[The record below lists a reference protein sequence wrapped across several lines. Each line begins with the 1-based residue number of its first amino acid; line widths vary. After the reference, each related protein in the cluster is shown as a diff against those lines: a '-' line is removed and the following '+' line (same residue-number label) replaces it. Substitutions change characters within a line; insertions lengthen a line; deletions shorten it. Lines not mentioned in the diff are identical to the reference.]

1 MSKST
6 FTFITKKIINNK
18 KSIFYY
24 GLKNIENFK
33 LLQNKNINH
42 IHFKKNKKQRI
53 EDLEKCEKIY
63 KELFFEL
70 IKILNK
76 INKVNY
82 NSKQWSII
90 FGRFMKELIYIL
102 YKNFHDLE
110 KVLKIKEIKHIKSIP
125 VKDYELVSNNYAS
138 FIEAYNSSQWNSKL
152 STVILKFLLKKKDK
166 HKQLISLNRNRGN
179 LIDKKSEFNFK
190 IKKKLRLIFSNII
203 NIFFKVKKFYFYQ
216 TGLNFFFEK
225 RLELKLN
232 EFPSKHIFYEP
243 ENIDLK
249 INSNLRNKIKFKL
262 KEKNNF
268 SKFLNE
274 KLHLFLPKFLLEDF
288 NEYQKEIKNN
298 FSFKKL
304 KTIVTGTGFSNEC
317 FNFFVAKQVSYGT
330 KFVVLQ
336 HGNSYHTNY
345 ANDFIFENTVPDNF
359 ITWGPK
365 LKKLH
370 IPLFNT
376 KALHN
381 KTFEHKNNKNGNL
394 TVVCNQLSS
403 RPVPYDIFYEKEYCF
418 NKTLKLAKK
427 FPNYIK
433 EKTFFRLFP
442 TNHFGIN
449 QILQNNFKNENLSFY
464 HDKIKFSDIL
474 KKTKVCLFN
483 YDSTGFY
490 ENLLNSIP
498 TICFMPEG
506 FINLNKKA
514 IPIYKKLLNCNIL
527 FLDEKKL
534 IHHLSSIWADPYIW
548 WNSYKVQSTI
558 KNFNNFFNKRP
569 NNALNKFYKCIK

>member
-6 FTFITKKIINNK
+6 YTFITKKIINNR

-24 GLKNIENFK
+24 GLKSIENFR
-33 LLQNKNINH
+33 LLQNKNIHH
-42 IHFKKNKKQRI
+42 ICFRKNKKQRI
-53 EDLEKCEKIY
+53 DDLQKCEKIY

-90 FGRFMKELIYIL
+90 FGRFLKELIYVL

-110 KVLKIKEIKHIKSIP
+110 KVLKINGIRHIKSIP
-125 VKDYELVSNNYAS
+125 VKDYELVSNNYTS
-138 FIEAYNSSQWNSKL
+138 FIKAYNSSKWNSKL
-152 STVILKFLLKKKDK
+152 STVILKFLLKKKEK
-166 HKQLISLNRNRGN
+166 HKKLIFLSGN
-179 LIDKKSEFNFK
+179 NFNFIDKKSNFNSK

-203 NIFFKVKKFYFYQ
+203 NIFFKVRKFYFYQ

-225 RLELKLN
+225 QLEIKLN
-232 EFPSKHIFYEP
+232 EFPSRHIFYEP
-243 ENIDLK
+243 DNIDLK
-249 INSNLRNKIKFKL
+249 INSDLRNKIKLKL

-288 NEYQKEIKNN
+288 SQYEKEVKNN
-298 FSFKKL
+298 FYFKEL
-304 KTIVTGTGFSNEC
+304 KTIITGTGFTNES
-317 FNFFVAKQVSYGT
+317 FNFFVARHVFNGT
-330 KFVVLQ
+330 TFIILQ

-345 ANDFIFENTVPDNF
+345 TNDFIFENTVPDGF
-359 ITWGPK
+359 ITWGPQ
-365 LKKLH
+365 LKKIH
-370 IPLFNT
+370 KPLFNT
-376 KALHN
+376 KVLN
-381 KTFEHKNNKNGNL
+381 NNSFKFKNNKKGYL

-403 RPVPYDIFYEKEYCF
+403 RPVPYDISFEKEYCY
-418 NKTLKLAKK
+418 NKTLDLVKK

-449 QILQNNFKNENLSFY
+449 QILQNDLKNDNLGFYQDKTKFKN
-464 HDKIKFSDIL
+464 IL
-474 KKTKVCLFN
+474 QKTKISLFN

-506 FINLNKKA
+506 FINLNKRA
-514 IPIYKKLLNCNIL
+514 IPFYKKLINCNIL
-527 FLDEKKL
+527 FIDGNKL
-534 IHHLSSIWADPYIW
+534 TQHLSSIWADPYVW
-548 WNSYKVQSTI
+548 WNSDKVKFTVKS
-558 KNFNNFFNKRP
+558 FNNFYNKRP
-569 NNALNKFYKCIK
+569 INALNKFYKCIK